1 MSNLKRINLGPKC
14 KSAKNMLQ
22 YLVILLDDTSVA
34 FCHADN
40 PLKASNIIPL
50 ETLKKGILY
59 GMKGNLMVQFVYSN
73 HALPEDYYPVI
84 ESVDHVNIYPYGQ
97 KSKSSI
103 SDNQDMDV
111 EVSCSV
117 PENSN
122 SSNIVLRLPIKE
134 VLRQK
139 EQIANLVALGKRVN
153 ICYTDVES
161 FDDNM
166 VACYRQLLENWSS
179 SLLTLYRG
187 GIMPQ
192 LNILT
197 DRISLSRM
205 KNCDAGVSS
214 IALAPNGKFYLCPA
228 FYYDGGASVGDI
240 EQGISIPNQQL
251 LKLDHAPLCRHC
263 DAFQCKR
270 CVWLNSKLTWEVNTP
285 SRQQCIMAHIE
296 RNASRQL
303 LSKIREIRPFMPELS
318 IKEIE
323 YLDPFDVRKQY

>member
-1 MSNLKRINLGPKC
+1 
-14 KSAKNMLQ
+14 MLQ

-40 PLKASNIIPL
+40 PLTDSKIIPL

-59 GMKGNLMVQFVYSN
+59 GMKENLMVQYVYPSVI
-73 HALPEDYYPVI
+73 LPEEYYSTI
-84 ESVDHVNIYPYGQ
+84 ESIDHVNIYPAGKKP
-97 KSKSSI
+97 KSIVLGS
-103 SDNQDMDV
+103 QDMDV
-111 EVSCSV
+111 EVFCTV
-117 PENSN
+117 PKKSESD
-122 SSNIVLRLPIKE
+122 IVVLRLPIRE

-139 EQIANLVALGKRVN
+139 DQIAKLFASGRRVN

-161 FDDNM
+161 FNDDM
-166 VACYRQLLENWSS
+166 IASYRILLEEWITY
-179 SLLTLYRG
+179 LLPFYSEG
-187 GIMPQ
+187 GVPQ

-197 DRISLSRM
+197 DRISLRRM

-214 IALAPNGKFYLCPA
+214 ITLAPDGKFYLCPA
-228 FYYDGGASVGDI
+228 FYYDGGPNVGDI
-240 EQGISIPNQQL
+240 ERGISIPNQQL
-251 LKLDHAPLCRHC
+251 LQLDHAPLCRQC
-263 DAFQCKR
+263 DAFQCRR
-270 CVWLNSKLTWEVNTP
+270 CVWLNSKLTWDVNTP
-285 SRQQCIMAHIE
+285 SRQQCVMAHIE